1 MDPGVRAPTP
11 FVFLE
16 NDMEIIKEET
26 HINFVRMMKPAV
38 LASIAVI
45 VIGIASLIWH
55 GGPNFGIDFA
65 GGTLI
70 QIKFQKVTPT
80 EKIRDA
86 FTSMGFEGS
95 IIQDFGPNEVIVRT
109 AESGADAKELTSRVE
124 EALSTAFG
132 KGAYELRRIE
142 LVGPKVGKDLTRKAL
157 LAILFSWIGILVY
170 VGVRF
175 EFRYALGGIVAL
187 IHDVLITITFLSLF
201 NKEFDLNIVA
211 ALLTIIGYSINDTIV
226 IFDRIRENSRK
237 NIRMPLMDIINTSVN
252 QTLSRTLLT
261 SLTVFVVLVVLFL
274 FGGNVIHDFT
284 FALLVGTVAG
294 TYSSVFI
301 ASPIVLLF
309 ERIKPT
315 GLKRK
320 K

>member
-1 MDPGVRAPTP
+1 
-11 FVFLE
+11 
-16 NDMEIIKEET
+16 MEIIKTDT
-26 HINFVRMMKPAV
+26 HFNFVRLMKPAV
-38 LASIAVI
+38 ILSVAVI

-70 QIKFQKVTPT
+70 QVKFQNDIHTD
-80 EKIRDA
+80 KIRDT
-86 FTSMGFEGS
+86 FKSIGFEGS
-95 IIQDFGPNEVIVRT
+95 IIQNYGPKEFIVRT
-109 AESGADAKELTSRVE
+109 PETGADTKGLNARLE

-132 KGAYELRRIE
+132 KGAFEIRRIE
-142 LVGPKVGKDLTRKAL
+142 MVGPKVGKDLTRKAI
-157 LAILFSWIGILVY
+157 LAIIFSWIGILIY

-175 EFRYALGGIVAL
+175 EFRYALGGIIAL
-187 IHDVLITITFLSLF
+187 VHDVLITITFLSLF
-201 NKEFDLNIVA
+201 DKEFDLNIVA

-226 IFDRIRENSRK
+226 IFDRIRENARK
-237 NIRMPLMDIINTSVN
+237 NIRDSLFEVINTSVN

-261 SLTVFVVLVVLFL
+261 SLTVFVVLLVLFF
-274 FGGNVIHDFT
+274 FGGAVIHDFT

-294 TYSSVFI
+294 VYSTVFI

-309 ERIKPT
+309 EKIKPT
-315 GLKRK
+315 GLKGK